1 MVISGRAG
9 GQGRDEASLVLGAR
23 RFPPTRPAPSGDIQ
37 RIALASPDKTG
48 GAGVALVCVLIEAA
62 GQALIWLT
70 PWSTLTFVGAAL
82 TGFGYSL
89 VYPGFGAEAVRR
101 APPQRRN

>member
-1 MVISGRAG
+1 MVTSGRAG
-9 GQGRDEASLVLGAR
+9 SEGRDEASLVLGAR
-23 RFPPTRPAPSGDIQ
+23 RFPPTRPAPSGDVQ

-62 GQALIWLT
+62 GQALIWLA

-82 TGFGYSL
+82 TGFGYTL
-89 VYPGFGAEAVRR
+89 VYPGFGAEAIRR